1 MKLFERRCIAQ
12 RMSTSLDVLLAFSLN
27 ETHSWKNT
35 VEKCCNIFLMQMRPK
50 ETSSYP
56 YFSLECHVI
65 LTDKAFD
72 HLSLEICYT
81 LN

>member
-1 MKLFERRCIAQ
+1 
-12 RMSTSLDVLLAFSLN
+12 
-27 ETHSWKNT
+27 
-35 VEKCCNIFLMQMRPK
+35 MQMRPK

-81 LN
+81 LNYNDILSIIHYCILTCMVACMNNRSPTFIYSQFLTI